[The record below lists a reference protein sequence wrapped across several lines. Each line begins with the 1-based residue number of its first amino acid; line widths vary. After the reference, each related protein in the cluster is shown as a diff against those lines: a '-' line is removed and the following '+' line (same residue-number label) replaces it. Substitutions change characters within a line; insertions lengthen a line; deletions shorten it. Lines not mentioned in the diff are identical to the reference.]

1 MFSRAFLLFFTAIRL
16 LSSLNSNLFK
26 NFRLEEKRMAC
37 NNGRE
42 NRKWLI
48 LKDDDVK
55 ILQEHGA
62 GENIIEQIRGSLTI
76 QA

>member
-1 MFSRAFLLFFTAIRL
+1 
-16 LSSLNSNLFK
+16 
-26 NFRLEEKRMAC
+26 MAY

-48 LKDDDVK
+48 WKDDDGK
-55 ILQEHGA
+55 ILQEHGFD
-62 GENIIEQIRGSLTI
+62 ENIIEQIRGSLTI

>member
-1 MFSRAFLLFFTAIRL
+1 
-16 LSSLNSNLFK
+16 
-26 NFRLEEKRMAC
+26 MAC